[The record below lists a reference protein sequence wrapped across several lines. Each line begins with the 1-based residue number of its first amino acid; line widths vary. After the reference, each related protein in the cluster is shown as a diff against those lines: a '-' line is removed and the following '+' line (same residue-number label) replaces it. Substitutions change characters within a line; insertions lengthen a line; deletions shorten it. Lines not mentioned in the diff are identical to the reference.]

1 MLLEHW
7 IECLMARLLNA
18 LENLVRSVQ
27 VKYRKLMV
35 VMVATEAKLL
45 ATSLI
50 ATLYSKYTSRYFF
63 LLRLE
68 CLNLQSASIAMA
80 QCSVGLSRKDTVLA
94 CVF

>member
-35 VMVATEAKLL
+35 AMVATEAKLL

-50 ATLYSKYTSRYFF
+50 ATMKLQVHISMFF
-63 LLRLE
+63 PAEAGVPEFAVCFHRDGAVQ
-68 CLNLQSASIAMA
+68 CWPQS
-80 QCSVGLSRKDTVLA
+80 
-94 CVF
+94 